1 MAVETHCKLR
11 KAGDSMVENN
21 RLPDTPWHV
30 GYAKKQEDDPR
41 RHKARCIHYRD
52 GQCGWKA
59 NYSGKCIG
67 SSHCI
72 DYSESLEDFKKL
84 QESRKTAEQIERD
97 NIDKYRKNMIN
108 KIELYS
114 LLMKIKYS
122 DNREKIIDETLK
134 VTRFLLTNVMD
145 VKEESLKEIDECF
158 SK

>member
-1 MAVETHCKLR
+1 MTGTDVR
-11 KAGDSMVENN
+11 AGSCRYLLNQQT
-21 RLPDTPWHV
+21 L
-30 GYAKKQEDDPR
+30 
-41 RHKARCIHYRD
+41 
-52 GQCGWKA
+52 
-59 NYSGKCIG
+59 
-67 SSHCI
+67 
-72 DYSESLEDFKKL
+72 
-84 QESRKTAEQIERD
+84 
-97 NIDKYRKNMIN
+97 NMIN

>member
-1 MAVETHCKLR
+1 MISDEKAQEKLDETTNML
-11 KAGDSMVENN
+11 
-21 RLPDTPWHV
+21 
-30 GYAKKQEDDPR
+30 
-41 RHKARCIHYRD
+41 
-52 GQCGWKA
+52 
-59 NYSGKCIG
+59 
-67 SSHCI
+67 
-72 DYSESLEDFKKL
+72 
-84 QESRKTAEQIERD
+84 
-97 NIDKYRKNMIN
+97 NMIN

>member
-1 MAVETHCKLR
+1 MISDEKAQEKLDETTNVL
-11 KAGDSMVENN
+11 
-21 RLPDTPWHV
+21 
-30 GYAKKQEDDPR
+30 
-41 RHKARCIHYRD
+41 
-52 GQCGWKA
+52 
-59 NYSGKCIG
+59 
-67 SSHCI
+67 
-72 DYSESLEDFKKL
+72 
-84 QESRKTAEQIERD
+84 
-97 NIDKYRKNMIN
+97 NMIN